1 MILPSMIANPHPCLS
16 ASVRAFLPALSAF
29 LQNCHIPPVDPV
41 RVVFNAAA
49 MPSRKATIHQPHDK
63 LVKSTFSDSD
73 NARAF
78 LKANIPHKLAR
89 RIDWNSLTLV
99 SGSFIDP
106 EFAATSSDLLFTAKI
121 DGLPAFLYILFEHQN
136 QEDPLIG
143 LRLLTYMVRIW
154 NDYLRNNPGATEL
167 PLILP
172 LVLAQD
178 NKPWKTSTR
187 FADFIDIPEGA
198 GEEMK
203 KHIPD
208 FEFQLVELFRMPF
221 EKILGTPMGILT
233 LRALKAEKL
242 QALLDDTVWDESL
255 LIQLPPSSFEMLMRY
270 ILDRDLDKPA
280 FRRRLKTLRNPK
292 LSKNAMSLAEQYRQE
307 GIRKGRQ
314 QGRQEGHQEGRQEG
328 HQEGLIFSKQQD
340 ILEALEI
347 RFQRVPEGLREEIES
362 IIDTKKLTQLHR
374 AAITSADL
382 ESFAAE
388 L

>member
-1 MILPSMIANPHPCLS
+1 MSLPESPL
-16 ASVRAFLPALSAF
+16 
-29 LQNCHIPPVDPV
+29 
-41 RVVFNAAA
+41 
-49 MPSRKATIHQPHDK
+49 HQPHDK
-63 LVKSTFSDSD
+63 LVKSTFSDPD

-78 LKANIPHKLAR
+78 LQAHLPSNLVR
-89 RIDWNSLTLV
+89 RMDWTSLSLL

-121 DGLPAFLYILFEHQN
+121 DGHPAFLYILFEHQN

-154 NDYLRNNPGATEL
+154 NDYLRNNPGATKL
-167 PLILP
+167 PAILP

-178 NKPWKTSTR
+178 SKPWKSSTR
-187 FADFIDIPEGA
+187 FADLIDIPEGV
-198 GEEMK
+198 GEDIK

-208 FEFQLVELFRMPF
+208 FEFQLVELYHMPF
-221 EKILGTPMGILT
+221 DKILGTPMGILT

-242 QALLDDTVWDESL
+242 QALLDDPVWDETL
-255 LIQLPPSSFEMLMRY
+255 LIQLPSASFEMLMRY

-280 FRRRLKTLRNPK
+280 FRRKLKTLRNPK
-292 LSKNAMSLAEQYRQE
+292 LSKNAMSLAEQFRQE
-307 GIRKGRQ
+307 GR
-314 QGRQEGHQEGRQEG
+314 
-328 HQEGLIFSKQQD
+328 QEGLIFSKQQA

-347 RFQRVPEGLREEIES
+347 RFQRAPEGLLEEIEAITDS
-362 IIDTKKLTQLHR
+362 EKLTRLHR

>member
-1 MILPSMIANPHPCLS
+1 MTQPENPL
-16 ASVRAFLPALSAF
+16 
-29 LQNCHIPPVDPV
+29 
-41 RVVFNAAA
+41 
-49 MPSRKATIHQPHDK
+49 HQPHDK

-78 LKANIPHKLAR
+78 LKANIPRKLAR

-121 DGLPAFLYILFEHQN
+121 DGQPAFLYILFEHQN

-154 NDYLRNNPGATEL
+154 NDYLRNNPGATKL
-167 PLILP
+167 PPILP

-187 FADFIDIPEGA
+187 FADLIDIPEGA
-198 GEEMK
+198 GEEIK

-255 LIQLPPSSFEMLMRY
+255 LIQLPSASFEMLMRY

-292 LSKNAMSLAEQYRQE
+292 LSKNAMSLAEQFRQE
-307 GIRKGRQ
+307 GIRKGR
-314 QGRQEGHQEGRQEG
+314 
-328 HQEGLIFSKQQD
+328 QEGLIFSKQQD

-347 RFQRVPEGLREEIES
+347 RFQRVPEGLREKSSRSPIPKNS
-362 IIDTKKLTQLHR
+362 RTCT
-374 AAITSADL
+374 APPSPAPTSNLFAADL
-382 ESFAAE
+382 
-388 L
+388 

>member
-1 MILPSMIANPHPCLS
+1 M
-16 ASVRAFLPALSAF
+16 
-29 LQNCHIPPVDPV
+29 
-41 RVVFNAAA
+41 
-49 MPSRKATIHQPHDK
+49 SRPERPLHQPHDK
-63 LVKSTFSDSD
+63 LVKSTFSDPD

-78 LKANIPHKLAR
+78 LQAHLPSKLVR
-89 RIDWNSLTLV
+89 RMDWTSLSLL

-121 DGLPAFLYILFEHQN
+121 DGHPAFLYILFEHQN
-136 QEDPLIG
+136 QEDSLIG

-154 NDYLRNNPGATEL
+154 NDYLRANPGATKL
-167 PLILP
+167 PAILP

-178 NKPWKTSTR
+178 NKPWKSSTR
-187 FADFIDIPEGA
+187 FADLIDTPEGA
-198 GEEMK
+198 GEMK

-242 QALLDDTVWDESL
+242 QALLDDPVWDETL
-255 LIQLPPSSFEMLMRY
+255 LIQLPSASFEMLMRY

-280 FRRRLKTLRNPK
+280 FRRKLQTLRNPS
-292 LSKNAMSLAEQYRQE
+292 LSKNAMSLAEQFR
-307 GIRKGRQ
+307 
-314 QGRQEGHQEGRQEG
+314 QEGRQEG
-328 HQEGLIFSKQQD
+328 LVFSQQQA

-347 RFQRVPEGLREEIES
+347 RFQRVPEGLRQEIEAITDS
-362 IIDTKKLTQLHR
+362 KKLTHLHR

>member
-1 MILPSMIANPHPCLS
+1 
-16 ASVRAFLPALSAF
+16 
-29 LQNCHIPPVDPV
+29 
-41 RVVFNAAA
+41 
-49 MPSRKATIHQPHDK
+49 MPRPESPLHQPHDK
-63 LVKSTFSDSD
+63 LVKSTFSDPD

-78 LKANIPHKLAR
+78 LEANLPRKLTR
-89 RIDWNSLTLV
+89 RIDWKSLTLV

-106 EFAATSSDLLFTAKI
+106 EFAAISSDLLFTAKI
-121 DGLPAFLYILFEHQN
+121 DGQPAFLYILFEHQN

-143 LRLLTYMVRIW
+143 LRLLSYMVRIW
-154 NDYLRNNPGATEL
+154 NDYLRNNPGATKL
-167 PLILP
+167 PAILP

-187 FADFIDIPEGA
+187 FADLIDIPEGA
-198 GEEMK
+198 GEMK

-208 FEFQLVELFRMPF
+208 FEFHLVELFRMPF

-242 QALLDDTVWDESL
+242 QALLDDPVWDESL
-255 LIQLPPSSFEMLMRY
+255 LIQLPSASFEMLMRY

-280 FRRRLKTLRNPK
+280 FSRKLKTLRNPK
-292 LSKNAMSLAEQYRQE
+292 LSKNAMSLAEQFRQE
-307 GIRKGRQ
+307 GREETRSLAEQ
-314 QGRQEGHQEGRQEG
+314 FRQEGRQEG

-347 RFQRVPEGLREEIES
+347 RFERIPEGLREEIEL
-362 IIDTKKLTQLHR
+362 IADTKKLTHLHR
-374 AAITSADL
+374 AAITSPDL
-382 ESFAAE
+382 ETFAAA